1 MGARQK
7 ITLDKLLPG
16 QEAEIVD
23 VTLVGADLQRL
34 LDMGFLEGT
43 QVKMVRNAPLKDPLD
58 VQIRGCLIALRRRE
72 ASGVEVSADGS

>member
-1 MGARQK
+1 VGTTQK

-43 QVKMVRNAPLKDPLD
+43 QIKMVRNAPLKDPLD
-58 VQIRGCLIALRRRE
+58 VQIRGCLVALRRRE
-72 ASGVEVSADGS
+72 ASGVEVIAYAS

>member
-1 MGARQK
+1 MGTQQNT
-7 ITLDKLLPG
+7 TLDKLLPG
-16 QEAEIVD
+16 QEAQIVD

-58 VQIRGCLIALRRRE
+58 VQIRGCLVALRRRE
-72 ASGVEVSADGS
+72 ASGVEVSANGS

>member
-1 MGARQK
+1 MGTQQK

-43 QVKMVRNAPLKDPLD
+43 QIKMVRNAPLKDPID
-58 VQIRGCLIALRRRE
+58 VQIRGYLVALRRRE
-72 ASGVEVSADGS
+72 ASGVEVSAHAI